1 MSMYALGLVDDKD
14 SCPIEEL
21 LNLRCGMRVPS
32 THAQAAQHMRH
43 RLVLARCRRQA
54 ESLAKT
60 ERLFQPKSKNW
71 LSFEQ
76 AHEGKVKLFNA
87 YDAADARGKKMLL
100 KDCLIMA
107 FHVLQP
113 PDRVGGTRE
122 TPSTALHA
130 PPRVHLPLP
139 HRRAL
144 TGAVLSQS

>member
-1 MSMYALGLVDDKD
+1 
-14 SCPIEEL
+14 
-21 LNLRCGMRVPS
+21 
-32 THAQAAQHMRH
+32 MRH

-87 YDAADARGKKMLL
+87 YDAADARGKRALL

-113 PDRVGGTRE
+113 PDRVGGNAHE
-122 TPSTALHA
+122 APSSPPPCTHSSAHAACA
-130 PPRVHLPLP
+130 PPLPR
-139 HRRAL
+139 RRAL
-144 TGAVLSQS
+144 TGAVCSLAQS